1 MGLDSCRAGI
11 DAVILVASGLL
22 RILNRDLNLAGV
34 PKVAERGRTVDI
46 HGLRHTFGT
55 HLSKGGVTPRTAQAA
70 MRHSSVDLTMNVYTD
85 PKLLDVHGA
94 LDVLPRLP
102 LDGGSH
108 KRERATGTEGGP
120 RQFAAGFAPNSGTD
134 RQSGA
139 NADNQGR
146 GENESGREC
155 FSPVNPDDVKGGC
168 DFPVHNDILKPA
180 GNSNCRWTTSIPS
193 PGSFLP
199 FIEAFFLYPC
209 GRPAPPAG
217 NHLVPA
223 KITL

>member
-120 RQFAAGFAPNSGTD
+120 RQFAPGFAPNSDTD

-155 FSPVNPDDVKGGC
+155 FSPVSPDDVKRKEPLSSADNGSSKSGRL
-168 DFPVHNDILKPA
+168 DLNQRPLRPERSA
-180 GNSNCRWTTSIPS
+180 L
-193 PGSFLP
+193 PG
-199 FIEAFFLYPC
+199 
-209 GRPAPPAG
+209 
-217 NHLVPA
+217 
-223 KITL
+223 